1 MAECLVNVTVTSFN
15 RCQSTIN
22 CINSLKKTKCEG
34 FNLTVVDNNSV
45 DGSVDCLKA
54 MHADGIIDT
63 LILCKRNM
71 GVAVAANLG
80 WAAVQ
85 APYYV
90 KLDNDVEVLR
100 PDWLT
105 TLLQIA
111 QSDPDIGCVGYYID
125 GTWPDVPEG
134 AASIAVEYSVG
145 SCILIPQATHEL
157 LGFWNEDYGLYGIED
172 SDFSSRLKAAGLKNL
187 YVANSE
193 QYIVHRHALYRENA
207 LLDNEIRKTNGLSA
221 EYRGMFYFHNA
232 LYFSGV
238 RPLRVERK
246 FLERRL
252 DDGTYDFYPDPTYL
266 KAEMRYAAERKDFI
280 QHYIAVEQEA
290 EQASEQVDKE

>member
-1 MAECLVNVTVTSFN
+1 MPECIVNVTVTSFN
-15 RCQSTIN
+15 RCQSTLN
-22 CINSLKKTKCEG
+22 CINALKKTDCDG
-34 FNLTVVDNNSV
+34 WHLTVVDNNSV
-45 DGSVDCLKA
+45 DGSVECLRA
-54 MHADGIIDT
+54 LHAEGIIDS
-63 LILCKRNM
+63 LLLCKRNM

-80 WAAVQ
+80 WAAVPAQ
-85 APYYV
+85 YYV

-105 TLLQIA
+105 TLLQTA
-111 QSDPDIGCVGYYID
+111 QSAPDIGCVGYYIED
-125 GTWPDVPEG
+125 AWPDVPEG
-134 AASIAVEYSVG
+134 AASFAVEYSVG
-145 SCILIPQATHEL
+145 SCILVPQATHEV

-187 YVANSE
+187 YMANSE
-193 QYIVHRHALYRENA
+193 RYIRHRHALYRENA
-207 LLDNEIRKTNGLSA
+207 LLDDEIRKTNGLSA

-246 FLERRL
+246 FLQRCL
-252 DDGTYDFYPDPTYL
+252 PDGTYDFYPDPAYL

-280 QHYIAVEQEA
+280 QHYIAA
-290 EQASEQVDKE
+290 EQDSEQAAEG

>member
-1 MAECLVNVTVTSFN
+1 MAECMVNVTVTSFN

-22 CINSLKKTKCEG
+22 CINALRKTKFDG
-34 FNLTVVDNNSV
+34 WHLTVVDNNSV

-54 MHADGIIDT
+54 LHAEGFIDT
-63 LILCKRNM
+63 LLLCKRNM

-80 WAAVQ
+80 WAAVP

-100 PDWLT
+100 SDWLT
-105 TLLQIA
+105 TLLQTV
-111 QSDPDIGCVGYYID
+111 QSGVDIGCVGYYID
-125 GTWPDVPEG
+125 EAWPGVPAG
-134 AASIAVEYSVG
+134 ATSFAVEYSVG
-145 SCILIPQATHEL
+145 SCILIPQATQQR

-187 YVANSE
+187 YMANSE
-193 QYIVHRHALYRENA
+193 QYITHRHALYRENA
-207 LLDNEIRKTNGLSA
+207 LLDDEIRKTNGLSA

-246 FLERRL
+246 FRERRL

-266 KAEMRYAAERKDFI
+266 KTEMRYAAERKDFI
-280 QHYIAVEQEA
+280 QHYIAAEQESD
-290 EQASEQVDKE
+290 QADEA

>member
-1 MAECLVNVTVTSFN
+1 MAECMVNVTVTSFN

-22 CINSLKKTKCEG
+22 CINALKKTKCDSWH
-34 FNLTVVDNNSV
+34 LTVVDNSV

-54 MHADGIIDT
+54 LHAEGFIDT
-63 LILCKRNM
+63 LLLCKRNM

-80 WAAVQ
+80 WAAVPAQ
-85 APYYV
+85 YYV

-105 TLLQIA
+105 TLLQTVQFGA
-111 QSDPDIGCVGYYID
+111 DIGCAGYYID
-125 GTWPDVPEG
+125 DAWPGVPEG
-134 AASIAVEYSVG
+134 AASFAVEYSVG
-145 SCILIPQATHEL
+145 SCILIPQATHER

-193 QYIVHRHALYRENA
+193 QYILHRHALYRENA
-207 LLDNEIRKTNGLSA
+207 LLDDEIRKTNGLSA

-232 LYFSGV
+232 LYFSGI

-252 DDGTYDFYPDPTYL
+252 DDGTYNFYPDPAYL
-266 KAEMRYAAERKDFI
+266 KAEMRYAADRKDFI
-280 QHYIAVEQEA
+280 QHYIAAEQESD
-290 EQASEQVDKE
+290 QADEV